1 MNNIYGVIHGQ
12 FHRREC
18 AAHHGEASEADHVTA
33 ARAEAHNLQ
42 AAAAA
47 SLRGRGRGGGER
59 GAAGRRLGAVLA
71 GVPGLGLD
79 AVDRADDAA
88 VPAGAEDILRTP
100 RLEETT
106 NSRRSI

>member
-18 AAHHGEASEADHVTA
+18 AAHHGEASEA